1 MEAFPTAAATSA
13 RRCRSACGTACP
25 PRSGAAAR
33 SPHPGCAAASGP
45 PAARRPGRRCFPPR
59 RTGSRTGLALLWPS
73 HDPISAVQ
81 RAGCRAF
88 LINRRAPVQC
98 VIHSFP
104 GAVFAAGQARHDQ
117 SMAVSRQLGIQ
128 AEVIACRQGAQL
140 DIDVDLMRNRVR
152 NGRWQRLQRGVYAA
166 FSGEPTREAVLWA
179 ALLRVGP
186 DATLSHHTAAERHG
200 LIDEPSSVVTIT
212 VPASRHPAQ
221 VKIQGIVIHR
231 SDAILRTRHPAML
244 PPCTRIEDTVLDLIE
259 GTSTFDDAYAW
270 ICRAIGRRRTT
281 ADRIRHAMDAR
292 KKMRWR
298 SEIALAL
305 GGADE
310 GILSVLEYRYV
321 RRVERPHG
329 LPSARRQA
337 RIEQR
342 TGSRYLDNLY
352 EEHRLCVEL
361 DGTAAHPAD
370 EQWRD
375 KRRDT
380 GNAMRGLLTLRFG
393 ITDLGDRRCETADA
407 VAAVLR
413 SRGWP
418 GAPHSCSRTAC
429 AVTP

>member
-1 MEAFPTAAATSA
+1 MPHFLSTDEHLHGTLSTASLAPS
-13 RRCRSACGTACP
+13 
-25 PRSGAAAR
+25 
-33 SPHPGCAAASGP
+33 
-45 PAARRPGRRCFPPR
+45 
-59 RTGSRTGLALLWPS
+59 SR
-73 HDPISAVQ
+73 
-81 RAGCRAF
+81 
-88 LINRRAPVQC
+88 
-98 VIHSFP
+98 
-104 GAVFAAGQARHDQ
+104 AGQARHDQ
-117 SMAVSRQLGIQ
+117 SMTTSRQLGIQ
-128 AEVIACRQGAQL
+128 AEVIARRQGAQL

-186 DATLSHHTAAERHG
+186 DATLSHQTAAERHG
-200 LIDEPSSVVTIT
+200 LIDEPSSVIMIT

-231 SDAILRTRHPAML
+231 SKAILRTRHPAML
-244 PPCTRIEDTVLDLIE
+244 PPCTRVEDTVLDLIE

-270 ICRAIGRRRTT
+270 ICRAIGRRLTT
-281 ADRIRHAMDAR
+281 ADRIRHTMDAR

-298 SEIALAL
+298 KEITLAL

-310 GILSVLEYRYV
+310 GILSVLEHRYV
-321 RRVERPHG
+321 RRVEHPHG

-380 GNAMRGLLTLRFG
+380 RNAVQGILTLRFG
-393 ITDLGDRRCETADA
+393 ITDLADRRCETADA
-407 VAAVLR
+407 VAAVL
-413 SRGWP
+413 
-418 GAPHSCSRTAC
+418 
-429 AVTP
+429 